1 MVNCYIAFCSS
12 WTQERHDISLILSG
26 NTSSFLNS
34 AFDADKSGSIS
45 REELKNV
52 MNSLNEHLTEDE
64 IDEMIREA
72 DLDGGSVM
80 LAVLLLYVI

>member
-1 MVNCYIAFCSS
+1 VAI
-12 WTQERHDISLILSG
+12 IL
-26 NTSSFLNS
+26 SFLNS
-34 AFDADKSGSIS
+34 AFDTDKSGNIS

-72 DLDGGSVM
+72 DQDGGSVM
-80 LAVLLLYVI
+80 LAALLLYYYYVRTS

>member
-1 MVNCYIAFCSS
+1 
-12 WTQERHDISLILSG
+12 
-26 NTSSFLNS
+26 
-34 AFDADKSGSIS
+34 
-45 REELKNV
+45 

-80 LAVLLLYVI
+80 LAALLLSLLFENIVTYYSGLL

>member
-1 MVNCYIAFCSS
+1 MAI
-12 WTQERHDISLILSG
+12 IL
-26 NTSSFLNS
+26 SFLNS
-34 AFDADKSGSIS
+34 AFDTDKSGNIS

-72 DLDGGSVM
+72 DQDGGSVM
-80 LAVLLLYVI
+80 LAALLLYYYYVRTS

>member
-1 MVNCYIAFCSS
+1 VV
-12 WTQERHDISLILSG
+12 ILLSP
-26 NTSSFLNS
+26 LNS
-34 AFDADKSGSIS
+34 AFDTDKSGNIS

-80 LAVLLLYVI
+80 LAAFYYYYYCYLRTS